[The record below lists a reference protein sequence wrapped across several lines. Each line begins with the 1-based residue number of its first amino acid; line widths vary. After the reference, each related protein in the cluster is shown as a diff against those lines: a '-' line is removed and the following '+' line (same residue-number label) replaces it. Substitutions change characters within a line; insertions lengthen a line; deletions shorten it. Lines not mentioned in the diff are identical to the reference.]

1 MFPYR
6 FIAIEGNIGA
16 GKTTLCEMLS
26 ADWNCPLIL
35 EQFSDNPF
43 LPLFY
48 NDPERYAFSVEL
60 FFMTERHKQLQTSL
74 TQPDWFHNRSIA
86 DYFFIKTLI
95 FAKNNLAG
103 AEYRLFKRLFE
114 VLNATFPKPDLLI
127 YLHRPVPQ
135 LLSNIQ
141 KRGRAY
147 ETNFNTDYLMQIQN
161 AYFNYFKSETHL
173 PILILELEDLDFVS
187 DTFFYKQIVSYI
199 SKPYS
204 KGIHRI
210 ACTSKS
216 ETNNENFTH

>member
-26 ADWNCPLIL
+26 ADLNCHLIL

-60 FFMTERHKQLQTSL
+60 FFMTERHKQLQESL
-74 TQPDWFHNRSIA
+74 TQPDLFHTWSVA

-95 FAKNNLAG
+95 FAKNNLTE
-103 AEYRLFKRLFE
+103 AEYRLFKRLFK

-127 YLHRPVPQ
+127 YLHRPVKQ
-135 LLSNIQ
+135 LMSNIQ
-141 KRGRAY
+141 KRGRVY
-147 ETNFNTDYLMQIQN
+147 ETNFNEDYLIQIQN
-161 AYFNYFKSETHL
+161 AYFNYFKSETQL
-173 PILILELEDLDFVS
+173 PILIFEIEDLDFVA
-187 DTFFYKQIVSYI
+187 DAVFYKQIVAYI

-210 ACTSKS
+210 AFTNKS
-216 ETNNENFTH
+216 ETTNENFTH